1 MSDDPA
7 STEAFRWELEE
18 AIERLKKTRDALTE
32 ERDELESIT
41 NKLQQERDEVCQA
54 WLEKGRIM
62 NEIDCRIEHGADSN
76 GHLEAIRNLFSKQ
89 ALEKMTR
96 LDEEMGLL

>member
-7 STEAFRWELEE
+7 SAEAFRPELEQT
-18 AIERLKKTRDALTE
+18 IQRLMKTRDALTE
-32 ERDELESIT
+32 ERDELVRISD
-41 NKLQQERDEVCQA
+41 KLTRERDEA

-76 GHLEAIRNLFSKQ
+76 GHLEAIRNLFK
-89 ALEKMTR
+89 ER
-96 LDEEMGLL
+96 LS

>member
-7 STEAFRWELEE
+7 SAEAFCWELEQ
-18 AIERLKKTRDALTE
+18 AIESLKKTRDALTE
-32 ERDELESIT
+32 ERDELVSIT
-41 NKLQQERDEVCQA
+41 NKLIRERDEA

-76 GHLEAIRNLFSKQ
+76 GHLEAIRKLFSKQ

>member
-32 ERDELESIT
+32 ERDELVSIT
-41 NKLQQERDEVCQA
+41 NKLIRERDEA

-76 GHLEAIRNLFSKQ
+76 GHLEAIRKLFSKQ